1 MPLIVYIVGCVL
13 VGIGIWGTAL
23 AAFGSWY
30 YLDILFKAR
39 YKRGGGATARL
50 HMKYDACLL
59 LWLTFFVG
67 MLTAGLLWLMVVQT
81 WALVLTV
88 IAALGWVV
96 TGLMLQDYYRA
107 LRKLPKPAPA
117 QTDN

>member
-1 MPLIVYIVGCVL
+1 MPWIIYIVGCVL
-13 VGIGIWGTAL
+13 ESIGIWGTAL

-39 YKRGGGATARL
+39 YKREGGAAARL
-50 HMKYDACLL
+50 RMKYDACLL
-59 LWLTFFVG
+59 LWVTFFAG
-67 MLTAGLLWLMVVQT
+67 MLTVGLLWLMVAQT
-81 WALVLTV
+81 WALVLAV

-96 TGLMLQDYYRA
+96 TGLMLQDYRRA
-107 LRKLPKPAPA
+107 LRKLPEPVPA